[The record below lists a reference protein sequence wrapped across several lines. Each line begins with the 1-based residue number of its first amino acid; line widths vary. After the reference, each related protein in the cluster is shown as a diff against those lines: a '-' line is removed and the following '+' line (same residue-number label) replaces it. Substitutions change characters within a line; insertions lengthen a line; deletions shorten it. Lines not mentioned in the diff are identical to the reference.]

1 MTRPTVIHGDMREEL
16 AKLIAEGVT
25 VQSIVTDPPYHLTSI
40 VKRFGA
46 AGAAAAKAGSKG
58 NHTGAYARASRGFMG
73 KQWDGGDIAFQAE
86 TWRLCWEL
94 LPPGGHLLAFSGTR
108 TYHRMACAIE
118 DAGFGSGFPKSHN
131 VAKGIAKR
139 RTEDLAPVRVV
150 CRAVRAAMDA
160 KGLKS
165 RDLAPQFSCD
175 PRLIDHWAARD
186 TDSQPSLPTTAQ
198 WLKLKGLLDLSD
210 EMDSE
215 VARLNDRKG
224 THGARWSEA
233 RVVGVAECDSPGFGE
248 HRFSGDRTIRELDGE
263 AAAWEGW
270 GTALKPALEP
280 ICVARKPLL
289 GTVAQN
295 VLAHGTGALNID
307 GCRIATDENPSA
319 ARRAGAAPQREAG
332 TWANDRRSAESF
344 AAARPAESLGRWPA
358 NVVHDGSDEVIRAF
372 PVAPGQL
379 IQSRG
384 SSPSTKHVYGSFRG
398 RKDRE
403 GPRADSGS
411 AARFYYSAK
420 ADADDRIGSKHPTV
434 KPVDLMRW
442 LIRLVTPPGGRVLD
456 PFAGSGTTGMA
467 CMAEGFDCTLIEREA
482 EYVADIQRRIAHVRG
497 EDAPLFKGAAE

>member
-319 ARRAGAAPQREAG
+319 AQLAPHRRERRERGLTIGEALSRLPRH
-332 TWANDRRSAESF
+332 ALQNRSAAGRPTSCTT
-344 AAARPAESLGRWPA
+344 AAMRSYGRFLWHQGSLSKAVVRHRARSTST
-358 NVVHDGSDEVIRAF
+358 VH
-372 PVAPGQL
+372 
-379 IQSRG
+379 
-384 SSPSTKHVYGSFRG
+384 
-398 RKDRE
+398 
-403 GPRADSGS
+403 SG
-411 AARFYYSAK
+411 
-420 ADADDRIGSKHPTV
+420 
-434 KPVDLMRW
+434 
-442 LIRLVTPPGGRVLD
+442 GGR
-456 PFAGSGTTGMA
+456 
-467 CMAEGFDCTLIEREA
+467 IERDLEQTLGA
-482 EYVADIQRRIAHVRG
+482 LHVSTTAPRPMPMTGSVASTPR
-497 EDAPLFKGAAE
+497 